1 MTRARWGIVGRLA
14 ARFSDSLSGFAEMH
28 LITPL
33 KHIVNLLPSASK
45 IVFLHVRSLR
55 AVITVTCSKRS
66 CESALQ
72 LSMSLGAAG

>member
-1 MTRARWGIVGRLA
+1 MNRARWETVGRLA
-14 ARFSDSLSGFAEMH
+14 AGLSESLSGFAGMH

-55 AVITVTCSKRS
+55 AVITVTCSIRS

-72 LSMSLGAAG
+72 TSMSLCAAG